1 MNNIG
6 DLLGPILEVMTWV
19 GFVLGLPLLV
29 LGWIA
34 RRRHCEWTGTTGT
47 VISAGG
53 FTGYSWT
60 DHHDA
65 DHRSLLPAAESHD
78 LVVGSDVDLFYD
90 VCHPSRWG
98 LTPPKQENAAW
109 TLGWIL
115 TGVGIVSTV
124 GGFVLLLF

>member
-1 MNNIG
+1 MT
-6 DLLGPILEVMTWV
+6 LGAGAFGAILEVMTWV

-29 LGWIA
+29 WGRLSQ
-34 RRRHCEWTGTTGT
+34 RRRCEWAVTTGT

-65 DHRSLLPAAESHD
+65 DHRSLLPPAESD
-78 LVVGSDVDLFYD
+78 GLVVGADVVLYYD

-98 LTPPKQENAAW
+98 LGPPKRDNPAW
-109 TLGWIL
+109 LLGWIL
-115 TGVGIVSTV
+115 TGVGALATA
-124 GGFVLLLF
+124 GGFILLLF